1 MKQVEDWMAGYARPT
16 QLAVV
21 VLAAGQGKR
30 MKSDLPKVLHPL
42 AGRPLIQHV
51 VEAVWPLNPA
61 RMVVVVG
68 QGGDQVRAALASQ
81 ERAERTGSW
90 PEVAFVEQAERRG
103 TGHAVVQAEAAL
115 QGYRDVLVL
124 YGDMP
129 FLRPATL
136 QSLWD
141 CYRAGDSPLAML
153 IVTAER
159 SRGFGRVLRDGAGR
173 IQAIVEEAECTPE
186 QLAIRELNVGV
197 YCFDAGWLWSHLP
210 RLPLHADKGPSGEY
224 FLTDLV
230 AMAVAEGY
238 DIPGLV
244 AHDAVEALG
253 VNTPEH
259 LAEAEALLRASG
271 GSSPE

>member
-1 MKQVEDWMAGYARPT
+1 
-16 QLAVV
+16 
-21 VLAAGQGKR
+21 

-51 VEAVWPLNPA
+51 IEAVRPLDPA
-61 RMVVVVG
+61 RLVVVVG
-68 QGGDQVRAALASQ
+68 QGADQVRAALEKPVFS
-81 ERAERTGSW
+81 EKTGFYQGQTGFW
-90 PEVAFVEQAERRG
+90 PEVAFVEQPERRG
-103 TGHAVVQAEAAL
+103 TGHAVMRAEPAL
-115 QGYRDVLVL
+115 PGYRDILVL

-129 FLRPATL
+129 LLRSTTL

-153 IVTAER
+153 IVSAER
-159 SRGFGRVLRDGAGR
+159 SRGFGRVLRDAAGR

-210 RLPLHADKGPSGEY
+210 RLPLHADKGPAGEY

-244 AHDAVEALG
+244 TYDATEAVG

-259 LAEAEALLRASG
+259 LAEAEALLRAPG
-271 GSSPE
+271 GSPSE